1 MASAGI
7 SQEVADLLR
16 EKHGFTFEKGGAF
29 MSPTGAQVPIMMKEG
44 GIVPGYEPGGYVD
57 PIFAAQR
64 ANNEK
69 ARAEQEALDAY
80 KASLATAGP
89 TPLEIARA
97 GYLADQAS
105 APAAAPFGPLPAA
118 AAVADPNRPGMMMGE
133 AGPVQAPMQTMDI
146 GEPTFSGG
154 SPVAEVPV
162 FNPSIS
168 DNYVAPVAD
177 TGGISAV
184 VPDPVFVPLDNPNA
198 SMADVKQNGLDQLMA
213 LANQTAAS
221 NQQLSDQLGFGSG
234 VEAIPPE
241 PELTSVQQ
249 VAAEL
254 KGLVD
259 TVGLSSRSKKRNDD
273 RIVFFNDGTKTSDI
287 LKKYGVTMDEWRD
300 ATKVPGGIT
309 GGISN
314 REQAVDRVVSG
325 IEYALMSDQRSVR
338 Y

>member
-89 TPLEIARA
+89 TPLEIAQA
-97 GYLADQAS
+97 GYAANQAS
-105 APAAAPFGPLPAA
+105 DPAAATPFGPLPAA

-133 AGPVQAPMQTMDI
+133 AGPFIVPGAPAAPVAPPPVQVMDVAP
-146 GEPTFSGG
+146 PTFSTG
-154 SPVAEVPV
+154 SPLPLGPGGVTSVPAAPSGSVGAILKDGTIDNTAPPAEVP
-162 FNPSIS
+162 
-168 DNYVAPVAD
+168 A
-177 TGGISAV
+177 
-184 VPDPVFVPLDNPNA
+184 
-198 SMADVKQNGLDQLMA
+198 Q
-213 LANQTAAS
+213 
-221 NQQLSDQLGFGSG
+221 
-234 VEAIPPE
+234 PE
-241 PELTSVQQ
+241 PELSSVQQ

-259 TVGLSSRSKKRNDD
+259 TVGLGSR
-273 RIVFFNDGTKTSDI
+273 
-287 LKKYGVTMDEWRD
+287 
-300 ATKVPGGIT
+300 
-309 GGISN
+309 
-314 REQAVDRVVSG
+314 
-325 IEYALMSDQRSVR
+325 
-338 Y
+338 

>member
-89 TPLEIARA
+89 TPLEIAQA
-97 GYLADQAS
+97 GYAANQAS
-105 APAAAPFGPLPAA
+105 DPAAAAPFGPLPAA

-133 AGPVQAPMQTMDI
+133 AGPFIVPPPAAPVGSATMQSMDVA
-146 GEPTFSGG
+146 PSTFSTG
-154 SPVAEVPV
+154 SPLPLGPGGVTSVPAAPSGSVGAILKDGTIDNTAPPAEVP
-162 FNPSIS
+162 
-168 DNYVAPVAD
+168 A
-177 TGGISAV
+177 
-184 VPDPVFVPLDNPNA
+184 
-198 SMADVKQNGLDQLMA
+198 Q
-213 LANQTAAS
+213 
-221 NQQLSDQLGFGSG
+221 
-234 VEAIPPE
+234 
-241 PELTSVQQ
+241 PELSSVQQ

-259 TVGLSSRSKKRNDD
+259 TVDVIFLKNMALQW
-273 RIVFFNDGTKTSDI
+273 TSGEMQ
-287 LKKYGVTMDEWRD
+287 LKYPAE
-300 ATKVPGGIT
+300 
-309 GGISN
+309 
-314 REQAVDRVVSG
+314 
-325 IEYALMSDQRSVR
+325 
-338 Y
+338 